1 MSKEKES
8 RTDVVSNC
16 NNCTNIEWIKKDF
29 AFHNPRKLT
38 QEEKDSLSTLSDE
51 DKVKLYNETF
61 GTTIEE
67 PTENVLKQINNKLNL
82 LASYEN

>member
-1 MSKEKES
+1 MSKKKES
-8 RTDVVSNC
+8 RTDVVNNC

-38 QEEKDSLSTLSDE
+38 QEEKDSLQYLTDE
-51 DKVKLYNETF
+51 NAVELYNNVF

-82 LASYEN
+82 LASYD

>member
-1 MSKEKES
+1 MAKKKES
-8 RTDVVSNC
+8 RFNVE
-16 NNCTNIEWIKKDF
+16 NNCTNCNNIDWIKKDF

-38 QEEKDSLSTLSDE
+38 QDEKDSLQYLTDE
-51 DKVKLYNETF
+51 NVVELYNNVF
-61 GTTIEE
+61 GTNIEE